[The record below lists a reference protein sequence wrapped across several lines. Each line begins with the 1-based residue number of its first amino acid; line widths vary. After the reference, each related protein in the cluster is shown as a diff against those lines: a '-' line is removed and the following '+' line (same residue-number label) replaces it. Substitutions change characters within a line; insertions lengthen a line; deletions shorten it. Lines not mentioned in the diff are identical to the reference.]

1 MSNPCPADSSGSKPR
16 TQEKFYSSVS
26 QIMHCKMDGLGPPV
40 LKHRIC
46 DEHKRYKQNYS
57 KFYPTDDE
65 VKGGTKQ
72 KQKNIIVK
80 N

>member
-1 MSNPCPADSSGSKPR
+1 
-16 TQEKFYSSVS
+16 
-26 QIMHCKMDGLGPPV
+26 MHCKMDGLGPPV